1 MTAPYQLLPPL
12 SDAELQELATSI
24 NEHGVMVPVL
34 VDEDGVVIDGH
45 HRQRIAD
52 DLGIDYPVVQRA
64 DLSDA
69 DKRTLALSLNLHRRH
84 LTRDQKRAVI
94 AASLTADPELS
105 NRQHAERTGA
115 SPTTVGAVREELE
128 ERGDVSKLD
137 TRTDSL
143 GRSAPATKPPRPE
156 PTPEPAPLR
165 CPYCNDDDTP
175 GAELVMTLAGWAC
188 PDCDNVEPEDLAEP
202 EPEAPPAATDDQVRA
217 AVRQAAEKHKA
228 HVAAVRQ
235 SMAPETIEQRNARE
249 AEQRRADHNDDFAKA
264 LRCLATFTT
273 NPEFVAEQWRPE
285 DTVLA
290 ELWPDQF
297 TAAAIRTV
305 GGQLLALAVQWEKIH
320 G

>member
-12 SDAELQELATSI
+12 NETELAELAASI

-115 SPTTVGAVREELE
+115 DHKTVGTVRDELE
-128 ERGDVSKLD
+128 STGEIPQSTERTSAD
-137 TRTDSL
+137 
-143 GRSAPATKPPRPE
+143 GRVRPATQPPRPE
-156 PTPEPAPLR
+156 PAPEPAPLR
-165 CPYCNDDDTP
+165 CPYCEDADDL
-175 GAELVMTLAGWAC
+175 GAELVMTVAGWAC

-228 HVAAVRQ
+228 HVAAVRE

-249 AEQRRADHNDDFAKA
+249 AEQRRSDHNDDFAKA
-264 LRCLATFTT
+264 LHCLATLTT

-285 DTVLA
+285 DTVLT